1 SNNIKTIISLTIHYP
16 SMTIRWDEWKDGYE
30 TYPYNPVQ
38 STTKVWGDG
47 NLFNGIAPGY
57 PDDIIPAGGSIVLDN
72 TMPANPRVSSNYF
85 YDGKD
90 KITSSGQIAVT
101 QVCGEPSYMGV
112 QCMKTN
118 VTATT
123 DYGNSFTI
131 PVGQNFNSRDF
142 QYTAL
147 FIRASQNNTVL

>member
-1 SNNIKTIISLTIHYP
+1 MNGRMVMRLYA
-16 SMTIRWDEWKDGYE
+16 
-30 TYPYNPVQ
+30 YNPVQ

-101 QVCGEPSYMGV
+101 QVCGEPTYMGGSMHED
-112 QCMKTN
+112 QC
-118 VTATT
+118 
-123 DYGNSFTI
+123 YGYD
-131 PVGQNFNSRDF
+131 R
-142 QYTAL
+142 L
-147 FIRASQNNTVL
+147 RKFIYDPGRPEF